1 MTCAVKIPI
10 ITVFTKYD
18 VLISQFMLQDKAK
31 RPKAEKITYAEGKA
45 SESLHV
51 SAEKLKDAWKK
62 LPSAELPLMA
72 WVKMAISKNTE
83 ARLIKE
89 MLVNLANVTRDKL
102 RDVEGEL
109 WIPWAMAQQ
118 VNARQKVVLS
128 IQYVLTPNH
137 FHILRLDLTPIP

>member
-45 SESLHV
+45 SESLRV
-51 SAEKLKDAWKK
+51 SAEKLKDAWTE
-62 LPSAELPLMA
+62 LSSAELPPMA

-83 ARLIKE
+83 VKLIKE
-89 MLVNLANVTRDKL
+89 MLDNLANVTRDKL